1 MDELTII
8 SKCFAKAR
16 EVAKTSPLYIEKFK
30 GLDFEHMMTKEQFQ
44 TLPFTDKD
52 DLRKAYPMD
61 MCAVPQDKIIRI
73 HSSSGTTGMPVIM
86 PYTAQDIEDWSVMMA
101 RCFQFAGVTE
111 ADKVQITPG
120 FGLWTAGL
128 GFQAGAERLGAMVIP
143 TGAGNTD
150 RQLQLMC
157 DIGSTVLICTSSYAL
172 VLAEEVEARGIRD
185 KIRLKKLITGSER
198 WSDKIRDRIT
208 SSLGVDFY
216 DIYGLT
222 EIYGPGI
229 AIDCSCHKGMHY
241 YTDYIYCEI
250 IDPNT
255 GRVLPDGEQGE
266 IVITT
271 YRKQGAPLIRYR
283 THDISRIIP
292 EDENPCDCHSP
303 FPRLDRIVGRSDD
316 MIKIKGV
323 NIYPAQVENIL
334 KNIDGASS
342 EYRILLEN
350 ENLRDHMI
358 VQVEALAGAD
368 KAAIAERLVRDAKS
382 GIGIKVDPQIMN
394 IGDLPRSE
402 KKTKRVIDNRYDK

>member
-30 GLDFEHMMTKEQFQ
+30 GLDFEHLMTKEQFQ

-185 KIRLKKLITGSER
+185 KIKLKRLITGSER

-382 GIGIKVDPQIMN
+382 GIGIKVDPQIMD

>member
-382 GIGIKVDPQIMN
+382 GIGIKVDPQIMD

>member
-30 GLDFEHMMTKEQFQ
+30 GLDFEHLMTKEQFQ

-185 KIRLKKLITGSER
+185 KIKLKRLITGSER

-334 KNIDGASS
+334 KNIEGASS
-342 EYRILLEN
+342 EYRIVLEN

-358 VQVEALAGAD
+358 VQVEALTGAD
-368 KAAIAERLVRDAKS
+368 KTAIAERLVRDAKS

>member
-30 GLDFEHMMTKEQFQ
+30 GLDFEHLMTKEQFQ

-185 KIRLKKLITGSER
+185 KIKLKKLITGSER

-382 GIGIKVDPQIMN
+382 GIGIKVDPQIMD

>member
-185 KIRLKKLITGSER
+185 KIKLKRLITGSER

-382 GIGIKVDPQIMN
+382 GIGIKVDPQIMD